1 MIRSMP
7 RRVALALLLPL
18 FLGGWVTDDVPL
30 PPRLDPRAIDEDC
43 ATIVPPAVR
52 RPGAPSAS
60 GRSIGDLDRDV
71 CERELRA
78 LGVAFER
85 VGSDDA
91 RGVAQAIRLAGAVDG
106 VRIEPGEGVHAV
118 IDCRLAVA
126 LARWAPDLRAH
137 GVARIEHV
145 SIYRPNA
152 RVRGSRRVSGHAHAL
167 AIDALAFVLDDGT
180 RLSVL
185 ESWRD
190 RDRGEDPCAAHE
202 ADDDA
207 TRRMRGAIC
216 AAVQRDLFQVVL
228 TPHHDAA
235 HANHVHL
242 EIRPG
247 VDWTYVR

>member
-1 MIRSMP
+1 MRWRSLVP
-7 RRVALALLLPL
+7 LLLPL

-30 PPRLDPRAIDEDC
+30 PRGLDARAIDEDC
-43 ATIVPPAVR
+43 ATVLPPRVR
-52 RPGAPSAS
+52 RAVAVPSAS
-60 GRSIGDLDRDV
+60 GRSIGGLDRAA
-71 CERELRA
+71 CEGALRQA
-78 LGVAFER
+78 GVAFER
-85 VGSDDA
+85 VPEGEA
-91 RGVAQAIRLAGAVDG
+91 RGVEQPVRLAGAVDG
-106 VRIEPGEGVHAV
+106 VRIEPGDGVHAV

-126 LARWAPDLRAH
+126 LAAWAPDLRAR

-145 SIYRPNA
+145 SIYRPGA

-185 ESWRD
+185 EAWSD
-190 RDRGEDPCAAHE
+190 RDRGDDPCAEHAT
-202 ADDDA
+202 DDDA

-228 TPHHDAA
+228 TPHADAA

-247 VDWTYVR
+247 VGWTYVR